1 MEFPREREQAIPRVV
16 VHMRAE
22 PQLLPPEG
30 EVGGQRREAENL
42 ELTCEGSGGAA

>member
-30 EVGGQRREAENL
+30 EVGGQRREVENL

>member
-1 MEFPREREQAIPRVV
+1 MEFPREKEQVIPRVV

-30 EVGGQRREAENL
+30 EVGGQWEDSERGREPQADL
-42 ELTCEGSGGAA
+42 